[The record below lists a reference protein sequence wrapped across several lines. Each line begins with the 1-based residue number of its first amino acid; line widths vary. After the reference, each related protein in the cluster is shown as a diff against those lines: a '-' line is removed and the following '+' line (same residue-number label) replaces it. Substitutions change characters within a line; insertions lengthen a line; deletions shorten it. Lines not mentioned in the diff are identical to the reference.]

1 MFSCG
6 IWLSP
11 QLFLGYFPHFL
22 LGNRE
27 DTSICTFVLHFSA
40 FWDTHVNITHSHGTC
55 GLSLG
60 LDLFSALWLVALQLS
75 QASCSGFLCCLPLP
89 ANPCLHV
96 WALCFHMTALCLHVW
111 ALFSHV
117 STMFSHVSIV
127 FSHVSTVSSHV
138 NTLFTCVCLHMSVLS
153 LHTWTLCFHMSALC
167 FHMWELYLHMSTL
180 CLHMWELCLHM
191 SALCLHKWVLCFNMW
206 ALCFTCE
213 HCVFSMFVPLRIC
226 PLPEVPPGMTQRR
239 CSCQVGIEPSVLLR
253 EILRSLFWYNP

>member
-11 QLFLGYFPHFL
+11 TAFPGLFSSCPVGESRRHIHLYLCTSLLCFLGYPCKHHPLTWDIWAFPWTWPL
-22 LGNRE
+22 LCPV
-27 DTSICTFVLHFSA
+27 TSC
-40 FWDTHVNITHSHGTC
+40 
-55 GLSLG
+55 
-60 LDLFSALWLVALQLS
+60 
-75 QASCSGFLCCLPLP
+75 P
-89 ANPCLHV
+89 
-96 WALCFHMTALCLHVW
+96 TALSNFMFRFSLLPSTSCKPLSSCVSTV
-111 ALFSHV
+111 FSHV
-117 STMFSHVSIV
+117 STMSSHVSTV

-138 NTLFTCVCLHMSVLS
+138 NTLFTCFCLHMSMLS

-167 FHMWELYLHMSTL
+167 
-180 CLHMWELCLHM
+180 LHMWELCLHM
-191 SALCLHKWVLCFNMW
+191 SVLCLHKWVLCFNMW